1 MCLQIMTTAT
11 SSRSSCNLE
20 QRHADKLAAFDK
32 ALAQSRFWHVLP
44 TGETNLAKASALFD
58 TQNGLTYSPLQQVSA
73 FLAQHPFAFVDAATD
88 RRRLATLHT
97 ATRLLW
103 NNELS
108 DKTYS
113 LEDAR
118 KQVRQGRLGRL
129 QGWQLPSK
137 GQLYA
142 FATAGNNPHRKDQ
155 AYRLADVNNSSTY
168 AWMTDAGHCDTDSG
182 RWNISSGGNA
192 HVFAVNS
199 QWQHAS
205 DAELMAQLA
214 LMGVGLAV
222 GARVGFEPSIGMH
235 WQGLSNDCL
244 LDELVK
250 DGVQLLAIGP
260 DAQQIDPA
268 EFWVATALPELDHQ
282 SCRLPLLDTAQ
293 LGDPHKGLWELW
305 GEPAAALTRFGLVA
319 RDPGRDVQRR
329 AVAIDFGTS
338 STVVAMETE
347 HGGREML
354 RIGVRDF
361 YQPVEARHFENPTVL
376 ECMDYT
382 AFAQAWADQAYR
394 PALDWRWMRAA
405 HEAQAS
411 FRDNP
416 GDTQILAS
424 ILPRLKQWALRSTE
438 NDRLRLTDR
447 AGHEFELPPHT
458 ELNPVRGQPLQVSAA
473 DAFDPI
479 ELYAWYLGMAINWRE
494 RGLFLKYYLSFP
506 VKYPREVR
514 ERILASFRRGLQR
527 SLPQTLIDHH
537 PECLHEFE
545 VSDLASE
552 PAAYAAAALAK
563 LGISPTE
570 DGVPYAVFDFGGGT
584 TDFDF
589 GLLRWATSEE
599 EARGYDQVFEHL
611 ASNGDNFLGGE
622 NLLEHLVY
630 ATFQHNLDEL
640 RRHRVKF
647 TRPLDGAT
655 FAGYESFIAATQAA
669 QTNSVM
675 LAAKLRSFLEG
686 ECSEL
691 PAQLKLDLID
701 AGGDKK
707 ACELVLDAQAL
718 DALLET
724 RIRRGIQAFLAELAR
739 LRAELP
745 EQATI
750 HVLLAGNGSRSRHV
764 KVLTEGDA
772 WEELLNEAFGDAKP
786 NIKVHQPLAV
796 DEADPHSPTA
806 KTGVALGLLR
816 LIPGEN
822 ALLLDHVHRRHDGQA
837 PFAWHAG
844 RMRRGRFEPAIA
856 PGVDYGRWQELGPLQ
871 DGVFNLFVSGSP
883 RATQLAEGDPEL
895 KKYRLNFPAAAVD
908 ARLFARAVAP
918 GKLELGAAPD
928 VDSVDR
934 GEIKSLEL
942 A

>member
-1 MCLQIMTTAT
+1 MTLTT
-11 SSRSSCNLE
+11 STPRSSYRFD
-20 QRHADKLAAFDK
+20 QHYADKLVAFNK
-32 ALAQSRFWHVLP
+32 ALAQSRFWHVP
-44 TGETNLAKASALFD
+44 PVGNAGDASTRVLFD
-58 TQNGLTYSPLQQVSA
+58 AHESRVYPPLQKLSDFLVS
-73 FLAQHPFAFVDAATD
+73 HPFAYVESVTSQK
-88 RRRLATLHT
+88 RVATLHT
-97 ATRLLW
+97 RTRLLW

-108 DKTYS
+108 NKAYS
-113 LEDAR
+113 LADAQ
-118 KQVRQGRLGRL
+118 KLVL
-129 QGWQLPSK
+129 QGNWIGLRRWKLPSK
-137 GQLYA
+137 EQLST
-142 FATAGNNPHRKDQ
+142 FAKAAKNPYRGGN
-155 AYRLADVNNSSTY
+155 AYRLMRVNDESVYN
-168 AWMTDAGHCDTDSG
+168 WMTDAGACDTDDGCWGVSTTG
-182 RWNISSGGNA
+182 ECF
-192 HVFAVNS
+192 VFAVNS
-199 QWQHAS
+199 QWESCS
-205 DAELMAQLA
+205 DAELVVSLSELGMVLIAENGERFESKSLELSSEELLEVLLRDGGQL
-214 LMGVGLAV
+214 
-222 GARVGFEPSIGMH
+222 
-235 WQGLSNDCL
+235 Q
-244 LDELVK
+244 
-250 DGVQLLAIGP
+250 AIG
-260 DAQQIDPA
+260 AAALCIDSA
-268 EFWVATALPELDHQ
+268 EFDFSNELEALDHQ
-282 SCRLPLLDTAQ
+282 PCRLPLLDPAQ

-305 GEPAAALTRFGLVA
+305 GEPAAVLTRFGLVA
-319 RDPGRDVQRR
+319 RDPSRDVQRR

-347 HGGREML
+347 HGGRELL

-361 YQPVEARHFENPTVL
+361 YQLVEARHFENPTVL
-376 ECMDYT
+376 ECMDCT
-382 AFAQAWADQAYR
+382 AFAEVWTSQAYR

-447 AGHEFELPPHT
+447 TGHEFELPPHA
-458 ELNPVRGQPLQVSAA
+458 ERNPVRGQPLQVSAA

-527 SLPQTLIDHH
+527 SLPLTLIEHH
-537 PECLHEFE
+537 PECLCEFE
-545 VSDLASE
+545 VSGLASE

-563 LGISPTE
+563 LAISPTE

-640 RRHRVKF
+640 RRHRIKF
-647 TRPLDGAT
+647 TRPLDATT

-675 LAAKLRSFLEG
+675 LAARLRFFLEG
-686 ECSEL
+686 EGAEL

-701 AGGDKK
+701 AGCDKK
-707 ACELVLDAQAL
+707 TCELLLDAQAL
-718 DALLET
+718 DALLAA

-739 LRAELP
+739 LRAQLP
-745 EQATI
+745 QQAII

-764 KVLTEGDA
+764 RTMTEGDA
-772 WEELLNEAFGDAKP
+772 WEELLDEVFGEAKP
-786 NIKVHQPLAV
+786 EIKVHPPLAV

-822 ALLLDHVHRRHDGQA
+822 VLLLDHVLCRHDGQA

-844 RMRRGRFEPAIA
+844 RMRRGRFEPAIT
-856 PGVDYGRWQELGPLQ
+856 PEVDYGQWQDLGPMQ
-871 DGVFNLFVSGSP
+871 DGVFNLFVSASP
-883 RATQLAEGDPEL
+883 RAIQLAEGDPEL
-895 KKYRLNFPAAAVD
+895 KKYRLSFSATAAES
-908 ARLFARAVAP
+908 RLFARAVAP
-918 GKLELGAAPD
+918 SKLELGAAPNVSL
-928 VDSVDR
+928 VDS